1 MDEVEKFFE
10 NTQLEIQREQE
21 KLSRTEL
28 SAKSDLLKY
37 ASTVIQS
44 AQKEDEIELTLEST
58 LLQRLQDPDV
68 VNEIPTG
75 SLLKG
80 LIELKRLRIER
91 ETGILAVLSQ
101 KGFVINQQFNNGK
114 SESEKE
120 PKVKKEEPIS
130 KSEFESAKKM
140 YDLIQGIKD
149 AEVNLGEEN
158 V

>member
-37 ASTVIQS
+37 VSSSIQS

>member
-37 ASTVIQS
+37 VSSSIQS

-120 PKVKKEEPIS
+120 QKVKKEEPIS

>member
-37 ASTVIQS
+37 VSSSIQS

-114 SESEKE
+114 SENEKE

-149 AEVNLGEEN
+149 AEVNIGEEN